1 LLYGVN
7 RDFGV
12 LTYAED
18 YERAPFCELA
28 RQHEARGEE
37 MRATKRF
44 QGAQRKLADGG
55 EA

>member
-1 LLYGVN
+1 M
-7 RDFGV
+7 
-12 LTYAED
+12 TYAED
-18 YERAPFCELA
+18 YEPPFCELA
-28 RQHEARGEE
+28 RQHEALGEE